1 MRHVF
6 AALLT
11 GMFLLGASSMSSVL
25 DLDLKKITGKAE
37 ESKKEATDKAKDMA
51 GKAEEKKDEGKD
63 KGMMGDIKA
72 KGKEMIKEKIDGM

>member
-1 MRHVF
+1 MFF

-11 GMFLLGASSMSSVL
+11 GMCMSGTSSLSSAL
-25 DLDLKKITGKAE
+25 DLNMKKITDNAE
-37 ESKKEATDKAKDMA
+37 EAKDEATDKAKDMA

-72 KGKEMIKEKIDGM
+72 KGKEMIKKKIDGM

>member
-6 AALLT
+6 VALVAS
-11 GMFLLGASSMSSVL
+11 MFLLGVGSVSSAL
-25 DLDLKKITGKAE
+25 DLDMKKITGKAE
-37 ESKKEATDKAKDMA
+37 ETRKEATEKAKDMA